1 MRMALHDRLSEA
13 VQKWRAE
20 GYPASYPVREIL
32 AYAHTDKET
41 LRYLRQPQFEALET
55 YWYLRLVL
63 KTPRLSALYDALFE
77 NRADKLDAL
86 GISITH
92 SEVARALA
100 NSEDLVQKIL
110 TDDAFA
116 KALSADALRESL
128 SLAYPSYIFAL
139 TMGAGK
145 TALIGAIIA
154 TEFALA
160 LQYQGGPFM
169 KNALVFAPGKTIL
182 DSLRQ
187 IATLPFEDIIPPR
200 FLSEFLPNVK
210 LIYTTD
216 GDPDIPVVEGGSFN
230 IVVTNSEK
238 ITLRKMNKRTGQAPS
253 SAALA
258 RPSTI
263 SQMKRISSAS
273 STRPAR
279 RITSGNFSATSSAGT
294 GSPRASATT
303 FSKASRTVLLPT
315 IFPNNQ
321 KMK

>member
-92 SEVARALA
+92 PEVARALA
-100 NSEDLVQKIL
+100 NGEDLVQKIL

-145 TALIGAIIA
+145 TALIGAI
-154 TEFALA
+154 T
-160 LQYQGGPFM
+160 
-169 KNALVFAPGKTIL
+169 
-182 DSLRQ
+182 
-187 IATLPFEDIIPPR
+187 PPC
-200 FLSEFLPNVK
+200 FLSDFLPNVK

-238 ITLRKMNKRTGQAPS
+238 ITLRKMNKRAGQSPFDFEAKEEREKLFANRRLQKIASLP
-253 SAALA
+253 ALGVFSDEA
-258 RPSTI
+258 HHTY
-263 SQMKRISSAS
+263 
-273 STRPAR
+273 
-279 RITSGNFSATSSAGT
+279 GNALGA
-294 GSPRASATT
+294 
-303 FSKASRTVLLPT
+303 
-315 IFPNNQ
+315 
-321 KMK
+321 